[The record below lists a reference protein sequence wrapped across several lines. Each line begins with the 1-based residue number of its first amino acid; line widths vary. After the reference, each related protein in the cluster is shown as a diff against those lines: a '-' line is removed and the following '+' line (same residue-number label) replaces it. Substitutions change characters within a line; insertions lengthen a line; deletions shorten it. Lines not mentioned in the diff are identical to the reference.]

1 MSAWGYRCISATTY
15 HVEIEPLAM
24 ELEIELTENLI
35 APSLITQPNGHLR
48 LSFHWRD
55 EIRKVLELV
64 THPLRSDVQDGFIEL
79 WSCDESARSFE
90 QVNETTVLIRSK
102 QRD

>member
-1 MSAWGYRCISATTY
+1 
-15 HVEIEPLAM
+15 M

-35 APSLITQPNGHLR
+35 SPSLTTQPNGRLR

-55 EIRKVLELV
+55 EIRRVLEHV
-64 THPLRSDVQDGFIEL
+64 NHPLRSEVLNGFIEL
-79 WSCDESARSFE
+79 WSCDEASRSFE
-90 QVNETTVLIRSK
+90 KVNETTVLIRAK

>member
-1 MSAWGYRCISATTY
+1 
-15 HVEIEPLAM
+15 M

-35 APSLITQPNGHLR
+35 APSLTTQPNGRLR
-48 LSFHWRD
+48 LSFHWSD

-64 THPLRSDVQDGFIEL
+64 THPMRSDVRDGFIEL
-79 WSCDESARSFE
+79 WSCDEKSRSFE

-102 QRD
+102 QRG